1 MTAAG
6 RPARTGFSIGAV
18 LDQLRDEFPD
28 VTISKIRFL
37 EAEGL
42 VSPARAASG
51 YRQFSALDIERLRYV
66 LAAQR
71 DQYLP
76 LRVIKEQL
84 DAADRGARPALHAQP
99 DLPSFDQYGMEPGL
113 PTAEQF
119 VVEDTSELTRADFLD
134 AAGIDAPMLAEL
146 EQYGLVSAYDRDAV
160 RLARTVAELT
170 RFGIEP
176 RHLRVFQASADRTVG
191 LVEQVVAPLYQQR
204 EPGARGRADD
214 TARQLAALSVSLH
227 TLLVKAGL
235 RRLTGP

>member
-6 RPARTGFSIGAV
+6 RPARTSFSIGAV

-28 VTISKIRFL
+28 VTISKLRFL

-42 VSPARAASG
+42 VNPARAASG
-51 YRQFSALDIERLRYV
+51 YRQFSAADIDRLRYV
-66 LAAQR
+66 LAVQR

-99 DLPSFDQYGMEPGL
+99 DLPAAEPGL

-119 VVEDTSELTRADFLD
+119 VVEDGPQLSREDFLD
-134 AAGIDAPMLAEL
+134 AAGIGAQMLAEL

-160 RLARTVAELT
+160 LLARTIAELT
-170 RFGIEP
+170 SFGIEP
-176 RHLRVFQASADRTVG
+176 RHLRTFQASADRAVG
-191 LVEQVVAPLYQQR
+191 LVEQVVAPRYQQR
-204 EPGARGRADD
+204 EPGARVRADD

>member
-51 YRQFSALDIERLRYV
+51 YRQFSSADIDRLRYV

-99 DLPSFDQYGMEPGL
+99 DLPSAEPGL

-119 VVEDTSELTRADFLD
+119 VVEDAANLTRAEFLD

-146 EQYGLVSAYDRDAV
+146 EQYGLVGTYDRDAV
-160 RLARTVAELT
+160 LLARTVAELT

-176 RHLRVFQASADRTVG
+176 RHLRVFQAAADRTVG

-204 EPGARGRADD
+204 DPGARGRADD
-214 TARQLAALSVSLH
+214 TARQLTALSVSLH